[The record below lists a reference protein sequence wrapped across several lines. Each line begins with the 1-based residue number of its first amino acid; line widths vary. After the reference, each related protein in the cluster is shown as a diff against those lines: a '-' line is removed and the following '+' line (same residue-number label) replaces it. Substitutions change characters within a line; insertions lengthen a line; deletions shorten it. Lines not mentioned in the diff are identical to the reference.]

1 MFIVF
6 IVLISTCFLR
16 RISAD
21 CSTELSDDTKM
32 FNSKLWGSL
41 RQVNSIT
48 NPVLYLKSYG
58 NVSVM
63 YENTKYNLI
72 EKINQLETKLNQCN
86 CSC

>member
-21 CSTELSDDTKM
+21 CSAELSMDTQM
-32 FNSKLWGSL
+32 FNSKLWESL
-41 RQVNSIT
+41 HQVNSIT
-48 NPVLYLKSYG
+48 KPVLNLKSFD
-58 NVSVM
+58 VSVM
-63 YENTKYNLI
+63 YNNTKYNLI
-72 EKINQLETKLNQCN
+72 DKINQLETKLNNCN

>member
-21 CSTELSDDTKM
+21 CSAELSRDTQM
-32 FNSKLWGSL
+32 FNSKLWESL

-48 NPVLYLKSYG
+48 KPVLNLKSFD
-58 NVSVM
+58 VSVM
-63 YENTKYNLI
+63 YNNTKYNLI
-72 EKINQLETKLNQCN
+72 EKINQLETKLNNCN

>member
-21 CSTELSDDTKM
+21 CSAELSSDTQM
-32 FNSKLWGSL
+32 FNSKLWESL

-48 NPVLYLKSYG
+48 NPVLNLKSYG

-72 EKINQLETKLNQCN
+72 EKINQLETKLNNCN